1 MLSNVDLGSVRSKKI
16 MTGKKDWFW
25 GNKISPVLKLPTHV
39 AQSVP
44 DRRIFSMKMKRY
56 VYQTPV
62 NKIEWF
68 ENI

>member
-39 AQSVP
+39 GPSVP
-44 DRRIFSMKMKRY
+44 DRRIFSTKMKR
-56 VYQTPV
+56 
-62 NKIEWF
+62 
-68 ENI
+68 